1 MQKTLSKKII
11 LIKEEIESIKKIE
24 EKNEEIDSLKIENKK
39 IMLIN
44 QIKS

>member
-44 QIKS
+44 QIKT

>member
-44 QIKS
+44 QVKT